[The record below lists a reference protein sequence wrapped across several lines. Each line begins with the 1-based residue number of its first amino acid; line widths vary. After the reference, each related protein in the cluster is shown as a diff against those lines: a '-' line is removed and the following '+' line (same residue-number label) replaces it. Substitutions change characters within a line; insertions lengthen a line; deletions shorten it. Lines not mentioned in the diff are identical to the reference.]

1 MAEKT
6 VTVRNRILG
15 GGEPK
20 ICIPVTARN
29 FDELEE
35 QTANL
40 LQVPC
45 DMVEWRA
52 DYFDAGI
59 PDWICTC
66 LKLLRQKIGE
76 RPLLFTYRTVS
87 EGGKGREEEKTY
99 EKLNLEAAASGLA
112 DLVDLEWNRG
122 ETLFCRAAEEIH
134 KKNALVVGSFHDFEK
149 TPPEEEIVRIL
160 CRIQTLGADISKAAV
175 MPQCEQDVL
184 TLLSASLAMKKRYA
198 DRPYITMSMG
208 GLGAFTRLC
217 GSFTGSAVTFATAGP
232 ASAPGQM
239 DARAVAAVRDEVR
252 KGAEA

>member
-1 MAEKT
+1 MAERT
-6 VTVRNRILG
+6 VAIRDMILG
-15 GGEPK
+15 DGEPK

-29 FDELEE
+29 FNELEGQIGSILE
-35 QTANL
+35 S
-40 LQVPC
+40 PC

-52 DYFDAGI
+52 DYFEAGVL
-59 PDWICTC
+59 DWIGKC
-66 LKLLRQKIGE
+66 LQILRRRLGE
-76 RPLLFTYRTVS
+76 RPVLFTYRTAA
-87 EGGKGREEEKTY
+87 EGGQGRAEAGEY
-99 EKLNLEAAASGLA
+99 EMLNLEAAATGLA

-122 ETLFCRAAEEIH
+122 EALFCRTAEEIH

-239 DARAVAAVRDEVR
+239 DARAVAAVRDEMR
-252 KGAEA
+252 KGSEA